1 MNETT
6 ISLMQMFFFFCFI
19 GAGFSM
25 IFNTVMAY
33 RILAA
38 SALFIGSILSS
49 ITWGYLAVVGV
60 FVTIFIVLPIVCLAI
75 VNFGLL
81 LTWSAIRKNGYSQE
95 PKRPPGG
102 YVTLAKVYRAMLLSI
117 GD

>member
-6 ISLMQMFFFFCFI
+6 ISLMQMFFFLCFI

-25 IFNTVMAY
+25 MLHAVMAY

-38 SALFIGSILSS
+38 SALFVVSLLSC
-49 ITWGYLAVVGV
+49 ITWGPSAVVGV

-75 VNFGLL
+75 VNFGLF
-81 LTWSAIRKNGYSQE
+81 LTWRAIRNNGYSQE
-95 PKRPPGG
+95 PNRPPGG
-102 YVTLAKVYRAMLLSI
+102 YVKLAKVYRAMLLST
-117 GD
+117 G